1 MWICD
6 FARSFVVMVMAF
18 ADFFAAALRIYL
30 WSEGKLDALQQDMA
44 IKNIVFLI
52 TFSSAFYMC
61 GYTVTRDWNTR
72 EVMSYPIKLYYPSRE
87 TQLVWLRYLFILSYL
102 SIAISLTYMLI
113 EVTSNNRWLANIFFD
128 IIFCLGFYFYAENI
142 HRKEVTTCVLLFK
155 ILFNTYANNVVSL
168 LLT

>member
-1 MWICD
+1 
-6 FARSFVVMVMAF
+6 MVMAF

-72 EVMSYPIKLYYPSRE
+72 EVMSYPFKIYYPSRE
-87 TQLVWLRYLFILSYL
+87 TQLVWLRYLFIASYL
-102 SIAISLTYMLI
+102 SVAIALTCMLI
-113 EVTSNNRWLANIFFD
+113 EVTGNNRWLANIFFD
-128 IIFCLGFYFYAENI
+128 IVFCIGFYVYAQNI
-142 HRKEVTTCVLLFK
+142 HRKEVSE
-155 ILFNTYANNVVSL
+155 NVACFGSL
-168 LLT
+168 WCEC